1 MRAPFQT
8 LTILYK
14 KENNEILYGIFLR
27 KKEKI
32 WQFVSGGGEDKETPT
47 QTVKREIWEE
57 TGLKVNEE
65 DIIKLDSRTTI
76 PVVNIAKKF
85 LWGENVYVVPEY
97 TFAIEQSKNTKIIL
111 SDEHEKME
119 WANFKNAMKK
129 LKYDS
134 NKTALWE
141 LNVRLKNRRKQNA
154 KI

>member
-1 MRAPFQT
+1 MRAPYQT

-14 KENNEILYGIFLR
+14 KDNNEILYGVFLR
-27 KKEKI
+27 RKEKI
-32 WQFVSGGGEDKETPT
+32 WQFVSGGGEDKETSI

>member
-14 KENNEILYGIFLR
+14 KENNETLYGIFLR
-27 KKEKI
+27 EKEKI
-32 WQFVSGGGEDKETPT
+32 WQFVSGGGEDKETPI

-65 DIIKLDSRTTI
+65 DITKLDSRTTI

-97 TFAIEQSKNTKIIL
+97 TFAIELNKDTKIIL

-119 WANFKNAMKK
+119 WVNYNNAMKK

-141 LNVRLKNRRKQNA
+141 VNERLKNRRKNA